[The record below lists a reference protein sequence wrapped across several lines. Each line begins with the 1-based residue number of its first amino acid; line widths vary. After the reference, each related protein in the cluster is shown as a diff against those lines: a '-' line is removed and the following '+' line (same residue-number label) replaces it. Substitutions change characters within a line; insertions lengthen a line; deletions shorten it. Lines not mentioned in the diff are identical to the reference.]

1 MRVPGICEVF
11 HAYYLF
17 LALYQNQRNGLN
29 SGQRRPQRKTRPTKE
44 LCPKPVL
51 SRQSYPEKKYCVSEK
66 SQGKQSCEPRCKRL
80 SPLHLSPWRV
90 VSLCRSAC
98 TASGIWVCLVASCA
112 LPHPNLPGSTLPVF
126 GISNLQIISRVA
138 VSHVLPGKHSSR
150 LALLILVW
158 MSGQLRCNFPWEAP
172 VPFRLSWVLCFH
184 TAPCQRSYCIYYNH
198 SMMLVFP
205 PGLNSARAG
214 AHLVYSPQH
223 P

>member
-11 HAYYLF
+11 HEYYLF

-51 SRQSYPEKKYCVSEK
+51 SRQSYPERKYCVSEK
-66 SQGKQSCEPRCKRL
+66 SQGKQSCEPCCKRL
-80 SPLHLSPWRV
+80 SPLHLSPWRM

-98 TASGIWVCLVASCA
+98 MDSGIWVCLVASFV

-126 GISNLQIISRVA
+126 GISNLQIISCVA

-158 MSGQLRCNFPWEAP
+158 MSG
-172 VPFRLSWVLCFH
+172 LSLDVTSLGKPPSPLGWAEC
-184 TAPCQRSYCIYYNH
+184 C
-198 SMMLVFP
+198 VFT
-205 PGLNSARAG
+205 
-214 AHLVYSPQH
+214 QH
-223 P
+223 PAREVTAFIIIIWWCLSFHQV